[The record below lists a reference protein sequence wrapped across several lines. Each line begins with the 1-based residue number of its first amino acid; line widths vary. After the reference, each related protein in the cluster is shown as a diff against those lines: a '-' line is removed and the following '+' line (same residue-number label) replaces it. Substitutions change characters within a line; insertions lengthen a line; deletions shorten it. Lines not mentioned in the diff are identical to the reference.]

1 MKKITTIIFAIAC
14 VVAAQA
20 QTWTLDKGH
29 SKLGFGITHL
39 LISEV
44 QGSFKTFDVKVTAT
58 KDDLSDAVFEV
69 TADVATISTDLEMRD
84 KDLRSANF
92 FDVEKFPTLTF
103 KSTSFKKVD
112 GKKYVMVGDLTMKGV
127 TKSLTF
133 DVMLN
138 GPIEH
143 PRSKKLLAGLKLSG
157 TFKRSDFGVG
167 STPHPTAGDEV
178 TLIAN
183 GEIVKQ

>member
-1 MKKITTIIFAIAC
+1 
-14 VVAAQA
+14 
-20 QTWTLDKGH
+20 
-29 SKLGFGITHL
+29 
-39 LISEV
+39 
-44 QGSFKTFDVKVTAT
+44 
-58 KDDLSDAVFEV
+58 
-69 TADVATISTDLEMRD
+69 
-84 KDLRSANF
+84 
-92 FDVEKFPTLTF
+92 
-103 KSTSFKKVD
+103 
-112 GKKYVMVGDLTMKGV
+112 MKGV

>member
-1 MKKITTIIFAIAC
+1 MKKITTIIFAVAC

-20 QTWTLDKGH
+20 QTWTHDKTH

-44 QGSFKTFDVKVTAT
+44 QGSFRTFDVKVTAT

-69 TADVATISTDLEMRD
+69 TADVASIDTDVEGRD
-84 KDLRSANF
+84 NDLKSDKY
-92 FDVEKFPTLTF
+92 FDVAKFPTLTF
-103 KSTSFKKVD
+103 KSTSFKKGD
-112 GKKYVMVGDLTMKGV
+112 GNKYALVGDLTMKGV

-133 DVMLN
+133 EVVLT
-138 GPIEH
+138 GPVEH
-143 PRSKKLLAGLKLSG
+143 PRSKKPMAGLKISG

-167 STPHPTAGDEV
+167 HTNFASLGDEV
-178 TLIAN
+178 TLNAVGRIIK
-183 GEIVKQ
+183 E